1 MASQPNTNTNTN
13 IDTSDPSEYIYVSK
27 KHYDRKYR
35 VENDS
40 SSLLNN
46 ISNPGPVGA
55 LMIYIFDVIIEFIAR
70 IMVYMFTF
78 VGTGFDYIL
87 AYTFGTFNGFFPS
100 GNKNGIVVSY
110 KFLRY
115 IINIFLPPVG
125 IYLSKGLY
133 GWFNV
138 IICFVLTYVHYVLG
152 IIYCFIVTANNRYA
166 DLYEK
171 TELKQLDE
179 QVRPYKKPEPGD
191 HNALYAIV
199 FIIALL
205 ILIAGIVIW
214 WI

>member
-1 MASQPNTNTNTN
+1 MGEEP
-13 IDTSDPSEYIYVSK
+13 IEDPSEYIYVSK

-40 SSLLNN
+40 NSLLNKL
-46 ISNPGPVGA
+46 SNPGPVGA

-78 VGTGFDYIL
+78 VSTGFDYVL
-87 AYTFGTFNGFFPS
+87 AYTFGTFNGFLPAS
-100 GNKNGIVVSY
+100 NKNGIVVSY

-115 IINIFLPPVG
+115 IISIFLPPVG
-125 IYLSKGLY
+125 VYLSKGLY

-138 IICFVLTYVHYVLG
+138 IICFILTYVHYIIG

-171 TELKQLDE
+171 TELEQLDE
-179 QVRPYKKPEPGD
+179 QVRPYKNPGRG
-191 HNALYAIV
+191 NYEAFSAII
-199 FIIALL
+199 FIIVLL
-205 ILIAGIVIW
+205 ILIAGLAIW
-214 WI
+214 YI